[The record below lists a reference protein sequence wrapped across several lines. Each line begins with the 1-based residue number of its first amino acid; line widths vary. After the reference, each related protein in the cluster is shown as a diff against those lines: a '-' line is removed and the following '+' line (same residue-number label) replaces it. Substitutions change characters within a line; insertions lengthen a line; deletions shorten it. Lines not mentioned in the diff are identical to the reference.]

1 MLLLVFLAGL
11 VGFMTLLSRV
21 QVLERKVTELELAGP
36 VPKPGSVR
44 AVSTQPVSGTMP
56 ASSVTKPAVFSES
69 PLHDAAVPPEPVLQP
84 KKPEPVSI
92 PESAGFVQSTL
103 DRMDSGASEKG
114 TLESNIGGKL
124 FTGIGAIAV
133 LLGVGFFFRYAI
145 EVGIIT
151 EPVRVLLGML
161 AGVALLVVG
170 QVLMG
175 KYARYSQILTGTGIG
190 MLYLSL
196 YFGYASYDLL
206 SQTFAFALMI
216 LVTAV
221 GIILALRHDSVYLA
235 LFAQIGGFLT
245 PLLVSD
251 GGSATH
257 QLFLYMLLLDAG
269 MVVVAWKKLWTPL
282 TLVSFIGTALLYSL
296 WFSNSFG
303 PSQVEVASVYAS
315 LFFVFF
321 FAVSVLRQTR
331 HREPAEAKEAVLVLL
346 NAGYFLFIG
355 LAILEQVHPELRG
368 TYAFIFATL
377 HGIAAFMFR
386 EYGERF
392 RMFAK
397 FLASISVVTLAIGIP
412 IQFDRMYVTI
422 GWAAQGAVLA
432 YLGFVLRSRLLRS
445 FSLIAFLLVFLRLLS
460 VDTFGIAASEP
471 WLNGRMIS
479 LLFSVAAYGVAIF
492 FFHKGK
498 GDASP
503 EESSSV
509 SFLLLTGLFATFV
522 TGSAQSFG
530 YHPAWV
536 TILFWSVLSFGS
548 AVVSF
553 GLKNRVGRV
562 FSLILTMAILFG
574 SISWSGLLSA
584 SVSVGFPGSRMLAAA
599 FGLIV
604 MAGIFFLYRTS
615 EGEDRPEERDIAT
628 ALLLLEAYLLTVW
641 VGSAE
646 IDRVGPSFWIPLF
659 VAAASTLAG
668 WTSSRFRESA
678 ILGVNYAGLMI
689 SGVVAIFMNHDAAVA
704 FSGLPILN
712 ARVLV
717 FLVVILSML
726 LFRQL
731 LRREGADTQAWS
743 VPARKALSFF
753 LHALGFFLMNVE
765 IYDALTPTLRSVSGA
780 KSDSFRHAQ
789 SMRNAALSVA
799 WSAYAIATL
808 AYGIVRKSSAHRL
821 AAMCLFGAAIL
832 KVFLYDAAGLDTFY
846 RFVSYFS
853 LGVLLLLAGYAYN
866 RYRDRIS
873 EFVRDADGNPA
884 LNG

>member
-1 MLLLVFLAGL
+1 MLFLVFVVGL
-11 VGFMTLLSRV
+11 IGFKVLLSRV
-21 QVLERKVTELELAGP
+21 QVLERKVTELEHSAPIGSRETARP
-36 VPKPGSVR
+36 VPVQSVPN
-44 AVSTQPVSGTMP
+44 AMP
-56 ASSVTKPAVFSES
+56 ASSGGAPVTLARTAAQETIAPAASMS
-69 PLHDAAVPPEPVLQP
+69 QP
-84 KKPEPVSI
+84 KKSEPVSI
-92 PESAGFVQSTL
+92 PESAGFMKTTL
-103 DRMDSGASEKG
+103 NRMESGSSEKG

-151 EPVRVLLGML
+151 EPVRVLLGIL

-206 SQTFAFALMI
+206 SQAFAFVLMI
-216 LVTAV
+216 LVTVV
-221 GIILALRHDSVYLA
+221 GIALALRHDSVYLA

-269 MVVVAWKKLWTPL
+269 MVVVAWKKLWMPL
-282 TLVSFIGTALLYSL
+282 TLVSFIGTALLYSM

-303 PSQVEVASVYAS
+303 PSQAGVASIYAS
-315 LFFVFF
+315 LFFIFF

-331 HREPAEAKEAVLVLL
+331 HHEPSEAKEAILVLL

-355 LAILEQVHPELRG
+355 LAILEQVRPELRG
-368 TYAFIFATL
+368 TFAFIFAAL

-392 RMFAK
+392 RMFTK

-432 YLGFVLRSRLLRS
+432 YLGFALRSRLLRS

-479 LLFSVAAYGVAIF
+479 LLFSVIAYGVAIF

-509 SFLLLTGLFATFV
+509 SFLLLTGLFMTFV

-536 TILFWSVLSFGS
+536 TILFWSVLAFGS

-562 FSLILTMAILFG
+562 FSLVLTMAILLG
-574 SISWSGLLSA
+574 TVSWSGLLSA
-584 SVSVGFPGSRMLAAA
+584 SVSVGFPGSRILAAA

-628 ALLLLEAYLLTVW
+628 TLLLLEAYLLTVW

-659 VAAASTLAG
+659 AAAASTFAG
-668 WTSSRFRESA
+668 WISSRFRESA
-678 ILGVNYAGLMI
+678 VLGVNYAGLMI
-689 SGVVAIFMNHDAAVA
+689 SGIAAIFMNHDAAVA
-704 FSGLPILN
+704 FSGMPILN

-731 LRREGADTQAWS
+731 LRREGKNTRVWS

-765 IYDALTPTLRSVSGA
+765 IYDALSPTLRPVSGA
-780 KSDSFRHAQ
+780 KTDSVRHAQ

-821 AAMCLFGAAIL
+821 AAMFLFGAAIL

-873 EFVRDADGNPA
+873 EFVRDTGSSDVLKG
-884 LNG
+884 